1 MPPPLQKI
9 RFHFTGKA
17 SSTHQCM
24 ESEIDD
30 VEIDEVDEE
39 LDELADDNYLPVSN

>member
-17 SSTHQCM
+17 LSAHWCT
-24 ESEIDD
+24 ESEIED
-30 VEIDEVDEE
+30 VEMDEVDEE
-39 LDELADDNYLPVSN
+39 LDELADDDYLPVSN